1 MSLGM
6 TRVHSWKHTARMDTV
21 KMLLRAYMA
30 GFAL

>member
-30 GFAL
+30 AFAL